1 MKRLFVIF
9 ILVAISA
16 ASFGSENLRVERPV
30 PASQWDD
37 ETKLW
42 LARSCVGE
50 AGFVAYE
57 ECIGIAWVYASRWRA
72 APSGATLKAV
82 IRGYSA
88 AVKRRSTLRR
98 KWILNLQLD
107 GTRPKG
113 WPKRLRWDGHRPFW
127 EKILYELDQWSKGY
141 RENPVKG
148 ANHFGG
154 KMDTPSKSWVRIKPS
169 SSVAFGNIFYRSP
182 KVVIAIND

>member
-1 MKRLFVIF
+1 MKRLWIVVM
-9 ILVAISA
+9 LMLMSAISI
-16 ASFGSENLRVERPV
+16 GSEQRITERPI
-30 PASQWDD
+30 PESQWND

-57 ECIGIAWVYASRWRA
+57 ECIGIAWVYAARWRA
-72 APSGATLKAV
+72 SPRGTTLEDV

-98 KWILNLQLD
+98 KWILNLRLD
-107 GTRPKG
+107 GKRPKR
-113 WPKRLRWDGHRPFW
+113 WPKRLLWSGHRPFW
-127 EKILYELDQWSKGY
+127 EKILRELDQWAKGR
-141 RENPVKG
+141 RENPVEG

-154 KMDTPSKSWVRIKPS
+154 KMDTPRKSWIIIEPI
-169 SSVAFGNIFYRSP
+169 SSVAFGNLFYRSSSA
-182 KVVIAIND
+182 VIAIND

>member
-1 MKRLFVIF
+1 MKRLLMI
-9 ILVAISA
+9 IMLMLMSAIGV
-16 ASFGSENLRVERPV
+16 GSEQREIERPI
-30 PASQWDD
+30 PESQWND

-72 APSGATLKAV
+72 SPRGTTLEDV

-88 AVKRRSTLRR
+88 AVKSRSTLRR
-98 KWILNLQLD
+98 KWILHLRLD
-107 GTRPKG
+107 GKRPNR
-113 WPKRLRWDGHRPFW
+113 WPKRLYWSGHRPFW
-127 EKILYELDQWSKGY
+127 EKILSELDQWAKGY

-154 KMDTPSKSWVRIKPS
+154 KMDTPSKSWVVIKPT
-169 SSVAFGNIFYRSP
+169 SSVAFGNLFYRSP
-182 KVVIAIND
+182 TVVIAIND